1 MADNN
6 DNNNFINKK
15 IKDNIQIEDNK
26 NIENEIKEI
35 VNNEDKDKSF
45 NQLMN
50 LQLLIQK
57 HSGLKELCKN
67 EY

>member
-1 MADNN
+1 MA

-15 IKDNIQIEDNK
+15 IIDNIQIEENK
-26 NIENEIKEI
+26 NVENELKETI
-35 VNNEDKDKSF
+35 NSEDKDKSF

-57 HSGLKELCKN
+57 HTGLKDLCKKK
-67 EY
+67 Y

>member
-1 MADNN
+1 ME

-15 IKDNIQIEDNK
+15 IKENIQIEENK
-26 NIENEIKEI
+26 IIENEIKEI
-35 VNNEDKDKSF
+35 VINEEKDKSF

-57 HSGLKELCKN
+57 QSGLKDFCKN
-67 EY
+67 KS

>member
-1 MADNN
+1 ME

-15 IKDNIQIEDNK
+15 IKENIQIEENK
-26 NIENEIKEI
+26 IIENEIKEI
-35 VNNEDKDKSF
+35 VINEEKDKSF

-57 HSGLKELCKN
+57 HSGLKDFCKN
-67 EY
+67 IS

>member
-1 MADNN
+1 MA

-15 IKDNIQIEDNK
+15 IIDNIQIEENK
-26 NIENEIKEI
+26 NVENEIKETN
-35 VNNEDKDKSF
+35 NNEDKDKSF

-57 HSGLKELCKN
+57 HTGLKDLCKN
-67 EY
+67 KY

>member
-1 MADNN
+1 MA

-15 IKDNIQIEDNK
+15 IIDNIQIEENK
-26 NIENEIKEI
+26 NVENEIKETI
-35 VNNEDKDKSF
+35 NSEDKDKSF

-57 HSGLKELCKN
+57 HTELKDLCKKK
-67 EY
+67 Y

>member
-35 VNNEDKDKSF
+35 VINEDKDKSF

>member
-1 MADNN
+1 MA

-15 IKDNIQIEDNK
+15 IIDNIQIEENK
-26 NIENEIKEI
+26 NIENELKETI
-35 VNNEDKDKSF
+35 NSEDKDKSF

-57 HSGLKELCKN
+57 HTGLKDLCKKK
-67 EY
+67 Y

>member
-1 MADNN
+1 MA

-15 IKDNIQIEDNK
+15 IIDNIQIEENK
-26 NIENEIKEI
+26 NVENEIKETI
-35 VNNEDKDKSF
+35 NSEDKDKSF

-57 HSGLKELCKN
+57 HTGLKDLCKKK
-67 EY
+67 Y